1 MSHHQPKVAGHLACE
16 LDAKA
21 EAMPDFEVTTF
32 ENGSFPDEVLT
43 YRDIVTAGRKIAR
56 ELLRAGIG
64 KGDRFAVQMRN
75 HPEFL
80 YLCLE

>member
-1 MSHHQPKVAGHLACE
+1 MSNHQPKVAGHFACE
-16 LDAKA
+16 LDAKV
-21 EAMPDFEVTTF
+21 EGMPDFEVTTF
-32 ENGSFPDEVLT
+32 ENRRFPDEVLT

-75 HPEFL
+75 HP
-80 YLCLE
+80 